1 MANTNVSLYNRI
13 PAFPQ
18 QGNLWGLRPVEEQ
31 RVSACTSLCS
41 LPPPPRSAHRHAR
54 ELRLPQETRQMLGPK
69 AWIHVSRRRA
79 VQRARQHRLFTILDH
94 EKSRGLLW
102 RFTCLQ
108 SLPALALNKPSSSS
122 SSPPVGGGG
131 RRRGGLEEACC
142 RKTSWPTP
150 SLAKGSTRRQS
161 RCSARCIWWSSGCS
175 GRGGFTQR

>member
-1 MANTNVSLYNRI
+1 M
-13 PAFPQ
+13 
-18 QGNLWGLRPVEEQ
+18 
-31 RVSACTSLCS
+31 
-41 LPPPPRSAHRHAR
+41 
-54 ELRLPQETRQMLGPK
+54 
-69 AWIHVSRRRA
+69 
-79 VQRARQHRLFTILDH
+79 RARPAEHMHSCCTLVALFSSPCSDALNSHINCHINPAQAHADSANVGFQSVDPCFSKTRCTAGSPAQAIHYPPEH
-94 EKSRGLLW
+94 EKCIGLLW
-102 RFTCLQ
+102 LFTCLQ